1 MLGKLQEK
9 QRELFR
15 TRLED
20 LINPNH
26 ELALLAKRVDWQY
39 FEDAL
44 TEDQKSFYKRKLDLY
59 TRAVNQQ
66 KADTDKIY
74 SLHIDLIQHYTKPKL
89 I

>member
-1 MLGKLQEK
+1 MLGKLQEN

-39 FEDAL
+39 FED
-44 TEDQKSFYKRKLDLY
+44 EF
-59 TRAVNQQ
+59 
-66 KADTDKIY
+66 
-74 SLHIDLIQHYTKPKL
+74 KPSGP
-89 I
+89 